1 MKALPVAPEITES
14 IYIDSPTIEN
24 SALFKTT
31 QENDIERDSDTV
43 DTRPTVR
50 DYFYLT
56 KPGIVLLLL
65 ITTVGGMFIAAGG
78 IPPLHTLLW
87 TFLGGACAAGGAN
100 ALNSYV
106 DRDIDPQMSRTSR
119 RPLARNRVPPIH
131 ALLFGLTLTVASV
144 LILGFFVNWLSAGL
158 SFIGTIY
165 YAWFYTKVLK
175 RSTPHNIVVGGG
187 AGAIPPMV
195 GWAAVTGGLDLFAFY
210 LFAIIFYWT
219 PPHTW
224 ALMLLIKKDYR
235 RVSVPMFPVI
245 FGDTETHRQILL
257 YSILLIILTL
267 LPVITQHLGWPYLI
281 IAALLGGLLL
291 YQSYILL
298 REPSKAR
305 ARTLYKF
312 SNYYLALL
320 FLAMAIDRIAGF
332 SPVSF

>member
-1 MKALPVAPEITES
+1 MVPEI
-14 IYIDSPTIEN
+14 IDSVPIDQNAISSSTRFETSQDN
-24 SALFKTT
+24 DT
-31 QENDIERDSDTV
+31 QLDT
-43 DTRPTVR
+43 DATGARPTVR

-65 ITTVGGMFIAAGG
+65 VTTVGGMFIAAGG
-78 IPPLHTLLW
+78 FPPLYTLLW

-106 DRDIDPQMSRTSR
+106 DRDIDPHMSRTSR
-119 RPLARNRVPPIH
+119 RPLARNRVPPNH

-144 LILGFFVNWLSAGL
+144 LTLGFFVNWLSAGL
-158 SFIGTIY
+158 SLIGTIY

-235 RVSVPMFPVI
+235 RVSVPMFPVV
-245 FGDTETHRQILL
+245 FGDEETHRQILL

-267 LPVITQHLGWPYLI
+267 LPVITHHLGWSYLI
-281 IAALLGGLLL
+281 AATLLGGVLL
-291 YQSYILL
+291 YRSYILL
-298 REPSKAR
+298 HKPSKAR
-305 ARTLYKF
+305 ARTLYKY

-320 FLAMAIDRIAGF
+320 FLAMAIDRILSSSTIYF
-332 SPVSF
+332 

>member
-1 MKALPVAPEITES
+1 MATEITES
-14 IYIDSPTIEN
+14 IHVEPSN
-24 SALFKTT
+24 VSSGRLFETSR
-31 QENDIERDSDTV
+31 ERDTQIGADATN
-43 DTRPTVR
+43 TRPTLR
-50 DYFYLT
+50 DYLYLT

-78 IPPLHTLLW
+78 IPPLRILLW

-100 ALNSYV
+100 ALNSYA

-119 RPLARNRVPPIH
+119 RPLARNRVPPTH
-131 ALLFGLTLTVASV
+131 ALLFGLILTVASV
-144 LILGFFVNWLSAGL
+144 LIFGLLVNWLSAGL
-158 SFIGTIY
+158 SLIGTVY

-187 AGAIPPMV
+187 AGAIPPLV

-235 RVSVPMFPVI
+235 RVSVPMFPVV
-245 FGDTETHRQILL
+245 FGDEETHRQILL
-257 YSILLIILTL
+257 YSILLMILTL
-267 LPVITQHLGWPYLI
+267 LPIITQHLGWSYLI
-281 IAALLGGLLL
+281 AAVLLGSVLL
-291 YQSYILL
+291 YRSYILL
-298 REPSKAR
+298 QEPSKAR
-305 ARTLYKF
+305 ARILYNF

-320 FLAMAIDRIAGF
+320 FLAMVVDRIAGASVINF
-332 SPVSF
+332 

>member
-1 MKALPVAPEITES
+1 MAHKIG
-14 IYIDSPTIEN
+14 DSLHVDRNTGNNNAVFETSHDNDTNPADVKMPARPTI
-24 SALFKTT
+24 
-31 QENDIERDSDTV
+31 
-43 DTRPTVR
+43 R
-50 DYFYLT
+50 DYFHLT

-65 ITTVGGMFIAAGG
+65 VTTIGGMFIAAGG
-78 IPPLHTLLW
+78 IPPLNTLFW

-106 DRDIDPQMSRTSR
+106 DRDIDPIMSRTSQ
-119 RPLARNRVPPIH
+119 RPLSRNRVPPTQ
-131 ALLFGLTLTVASV
+131 ALIFGLILTTASV
-144 LILGFFVNWLSAGL
+144 VILGFFVNWLSAGL
-158 SFIGTIY
+158 ALVGAIY

-195 GWAAVTGGLDLFAFY
+195 GWAAVTGGLDLLAFY

-235 RVSVPMFPVI
+235 RVSVPMFPVV
-245 FGDTETHRQILL
+245 FGDEETHRQILF
-257 YSILLIILTL
+257 YSVLLIVLTL
-267 LPVITQHLGWPYLI
+267 LPAITQHLGWPYLI
-281 IAALLGGLLL
+281 AAALLGALLF
-291 YQSYILL
+291 YRSYDLL
-298 REPSKAR
+298 RRPSKAK

-320 FLAMAIDRIAGF
+320 FVAMAVDRIGGF
-332 SPVSF
+332 TSLPF